1 MKVTGKQKIERK
13 ILRENLK
20 NESDKMLIK
29 FWHKQLKKQIKNKF
43 DFISTLY
50 TKNMRTVRVNFI

>member
-29 FWHKQLKKQIKNKF
+29 FWHKQLKKQIKNEF